1 MSLPALALLAL
12 VSSARAQD
20 AVDVSPGEAESPPPA
35 AAPDTP
41 PPDAAEPPAPE
52 ATDTSSAEDD
62 DTLTE
67 IVVFGEMEIARR
79 RRALNNRLRTQG
91 YTEKKKKRDGTAVW
105 RPEAPWKA
113 SVEVHDEGFVMMKRS
128 PVRFDS
134 YIKGKS
140 PARWIGCIPP
150 FIVMCVRVGGQV
162 VSKTKLDAQKNRLAT
177 AMDEEL
183 DAWKEA
189 VTATSMKRRIEEQLP
204 AAIEAT
210 WTEGAPFEG
219 SPPLPTPADRR
230 AALLEFWSDRACTPE
245 GTLVSRAVA
254 DFLELEVQSS
264 PHPVTP
270 EELQG
275 ANARATCGRTL
286 TLPMPTPGEVA
297 AP

>member
-20 AVDVSPGEAESPPPA
+20 SAEASPKEAESTPAATAADTSPPA
-35 AAPDTP
+35 TP
-41 PPDAAEPPAPE
+41 GPSDAE
-52 ATDTSSAEDD
+52 ATDAGAAEDD
-62 DTLTE
+62 DPLTE

-79 RRALNNRLRTQG
+79 RRALNNRLRAQG
-91 YTEKKKKRDGTAVW
+91 YKEKKKKRDGTAVW
-105 RPEAPWKA
+105 RPETPWKA
-113 SVEVHDEGFVMMKRS
+113 SVEVHDEGFVVMKRS

-177 AMDEEL
+177 SMDAEL

-204 AAIEAT
+204 AGIEAT
-210 WTEGAPFEG
+210 WADGAPFEG
-219 SPPLPTPADRR
+219 SPPLPTPAERR

-245 GTLVSRAVA
+245 GDLVTRVVA

-264 PHPVTP
+264 PHPVTA
-270 EELQG
+270 EELQA
-275 ANARATCGRTL
+275 ANARATCGRSL
-286 TLPMPTPGEVA
+286 SLPLSAPAEVPA
-297 AP
+297 E